1 MTDSPD
7 STREWY
13 ADKQEERIEH
23 LESENVRLQR
33 AHDLMLANLTATQ
46 ARCTELLEE
55 NRELRAE
62 LQEATRHMARVFELM
77 S

>member
-1 MTDSPD
+1 MMEDP
-7 STREWY
+7 ENWM
-13 ADKQEERIEH
+13 RIAN
-23 LESENVRLQR
+23 LEAENTRLQR
-33 AHDLMLANLTATQ
+33 DHDLMLANLTATQ
-46 ARCTELLEE
+46 ARCTELKEE